1 MAKELITGAEALMR
15 SLKNEGVKTIFG
27 YPGGAI
33 MPVFDALYTYTRGE
47 TKLFDHVLVRHEQAA
62 AHAAQGYARVSGEV
76 GVCVVTSGPGA
87 TNTLTGIA
95 DAMMDS
101 TPLVVIAGQVGVG
114 ALGTDAFQEVDLVG
128 VAQPVCKWAYQI
140 RRPEDVAWAV
150 SRAFY
155 IARSG
160 RPGPVV
166 LDFPK
171 NSQVHTCEW
180 IPVKVEHVRSYVPYP
195 QLNPERIKEAADLI
209 NQAKKPFALVGQGVE
224 LGNAQNELIEFL
236 EKADIPAGRTLLG
249 LSALPSNH
257 PLNKGMLGMHGAY
270 ATNMQTQ
277 ECDVLI
283 AIGMRFSDRVTGLPS
298 TYARQAKIIHL
309 DIDSAELNK
318 NIKADVPV
326 LGDCKQSLPAI
337 TRLLNKNEHKEWI
350 ESFQKY
356 ADLENE
362 KVIQPDIHPTEG
374 PLLMGEV
381 VNEVAEQT
389 YGEAVLVN
397 DVGQNQMISSR
408 YFKYHKKRSIVTS
421 GGFGTMGFGLPA
433 AVGACFGAPD
443 RTICCFMGDGGFQ
456 MSIQELGTIMEQQVP
471 LKMIILNNNYLGNV
485 RQWQDLMFNGR
496 HSFTHMMNPQY
507 DKIACAYGISYD
519 IVIERK
525 DLKSK
530 IAKMLSTD
538 GPYIL
543 ECAIKE
549 NEDIVPMTLPGK
561 SVNEMLLELDY

>member
-1 MAKELITGAEALMR
+1 MSKEVITGSEALMR
-15 SLKNEGVKTIFG
+15 SLHNEGVKTIFG

-33 MPVFDALYTYTRGE
+33 MPVFDALYGYTRGE
-47 TKLFDHVLVRHEQAA
+47 KKMFDHILVRHEQAA
-62 AHAAQGYARVSGEV
+62 AHAAEGYARVSGDV
-76 GVCVVTSGPGA
+76 GVCLVTSGPGA
-87 TNTLTGIA
+87 TNTLTGVA

-101 TPLVVIAGQVGVG
+101 TPIVVIAGQVGVG

-128 VAQPVCKWAYQI
+128 VAQPITKWAYQI

-171 NSQVHTCEW
+171 NAQNHTCEW
-180 IPVKVEHVRSYVPYP
+180 NPIKVDNVRSYNPYP
-195 QLNPERIKEAADLI
+195 KIDSCAIEEAAKLI
-209 NQAKKPFALVGQGVE
+209 NGAKKPFALVGQGVE
-224 LGNAQNELIEFL
+224 LGCAQNELVEFL

-249 LSALPSNH
+249 LSALPSDH
-257 PLNKGMLGMHGAY
+257 PLNIGMLGMHGSY
-270 ATNMQTQ
+270 AANMKTQ

-298 TYARQAKIIHL
+298 TYGQQAKIIHL
-309 DIDSAELNK
+309 DIDASEINK
-318 NIKADVPV
+318 NIKADVAV
-326 LGDCKQSLPAI
+326 LGNCKQTIPAI
-337 TRLLNKNEHKEWI
+337 TSLLNENNHREWHD
-350 ESFQKY
+350 SFKKY
-356 ADLENE
+356 DDMEIE
-362 KVIQPDIHPTEG
+362 KVIEPDIHPTEG

-381 VNEVAEQT
+381 TNVVAEVT
-389 YGEAVLVN
+389 KGEAVLVN

-408 YFKYHKKRSIVTS
+408 YFKFKNKRSIVTS

-433 AVGACFGAPD
+433 AIGASFGAPE
-443 RTICCFMGDGGFQ
+443 RTICCFCGDGGLQ
-456 MSIQELGTIMEQQVP
+456 MSIQEFGTIMEQQAPV
-471 LKMIILNNNYLGNV
+471 KIILLNNNFLGNV

-496 HSFTHMMNPQY
+496 YSFTHMMNPHYQEISKAYNIPY
-507 DKIACAYGISYD
+507 DLVVDRNDLRSKVEKMIST
-519 IVIERK
+519 K
-525 DLKSK
+525 
-530 IAKMLSTD
+530 
-538 GPYIL
+538 GPYFL

-561 SVNEMLLELDY
+561 SVDGMLLELDY